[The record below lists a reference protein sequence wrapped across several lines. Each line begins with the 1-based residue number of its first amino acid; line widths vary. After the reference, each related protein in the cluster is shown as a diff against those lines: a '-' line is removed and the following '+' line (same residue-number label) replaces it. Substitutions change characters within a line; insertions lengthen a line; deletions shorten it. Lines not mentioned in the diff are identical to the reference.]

1 LRSCAGRRA
10 PRSASTPPSRSAS
23 ATTWASLT
31 LPRLY
36 PIGPSLAVD
45 FAWYWLGLTG
55 LLTLATAADLLK
67 IGLGLLLCISS
78 IDLLYTALASGVGFV
93 ALLLLS
99 LFTILLALIV
109 AYLSGLLYGRLKTLE
124 LNVLYKR

>member
-1 LRSCAGRRA
+1 VPFWSGVLALL
-10 PRSASTPPSRSAS
+10 
-23 ATTWASLT
+23 ASLT